1 MRQYSFASVLAIAI
15 FIAVVDVPFLLY
27 ACGPNLQSDMA
38 AVSTISDANAL
49 PGKAGVGPNLNKRKL
64 TAEVV
69 RKKVR
74 KGGLVMAS
82 FSEKRISNKELERL
96 AEFVPTLNRK
106 K

>member
-1 MRQYSFASVLAIAI
+1 
-15 FIAVVDVPFLLY
+15 
-27 ACGPNLQSDMA
+27 MA

-49 PGKAGVGPNLNKRKL
+49 PGKDIFEKHCIDCHPYGKAGVGPNLNKRKL